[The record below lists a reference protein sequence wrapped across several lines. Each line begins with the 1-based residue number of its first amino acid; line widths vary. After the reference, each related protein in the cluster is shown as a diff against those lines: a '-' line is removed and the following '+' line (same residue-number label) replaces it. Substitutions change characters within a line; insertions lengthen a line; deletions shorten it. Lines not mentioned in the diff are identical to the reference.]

1 MRSRMRRRVVAFA
14 VAVASALTILGA
26 SAATASALVRGHAA
40 AEMHFGRGGVF
51 PVSGLSGASQ
61 VYAAVI
67 AIAAMGLV
75 TWITLRADRRSRARL
90 APVTSAAPV
99 GHRGPETNGGSE
111 TSSAEDRDRKAA

>member
-14 VAVASALTILGA
+14 VAIASALTILGA
-26 SAATASALVRGHAA
+26 SAATASALVRGHAV

-75 TWITLRADRRSRARL
+75 AWITLRADRRSRARL
-90 APVTSAAPV
+90 AVASAAPV
-99 GHRGPETNGGSE
+99 GDLGPETDLRPEASN
-111 TSSAEDRDRKAA
+111 AEDRDRKAA